1 MISYARTVT
10 FWVPLLCLMLSCT
23 LTAHALSVHAN
34 SQLSAGAEE
43 QKLCFHPPEK
53 LSKFE
58 FCCTCAEASRAFTRA
73 MWAKKFYLD
82 NRQVLENKLPH
93 WGSQVVNPMAQRQ
106 KKYLRDIENGYN
118 FVKKCLTEF
127 KRSCNANGNGYKIG
141 APYVEKQKPPHNSCP
156 AKITS
161 PSSCQTAAAK
171 LHYTWK
177 GTETSEHYPGGCY
190 VHDNRDVWYNWASG
204 MGRSSAMPI
213 CDKAGH
219 GRRLLLDPTNED
231 EFLLDE
237 GTARAT
243 GLDFLTGFLGLGED
257 AGATTNLQSSVK
269 DTQGRL
275 YLCPRWGVF

>member
-1 MISYARTVT
+1 MRMISYARTAAL
-10 FWVPLLCLMLSCT
+10 WVPLLCLMLSCT
-23 LTAHALSVHAN
+23 LTAHALSVHAD

-58 FCCTCAEASRAFTRA
+58 FCCTCTEASRAVTRA
-73 MWAKKFYLD
+73 MWAKTFYLD
-82 NRQVLENKLPH
+82 NLKVLENKNKNSWLH
-93 WGSQVVNPMAQRQ
+93 QSINPMAQRQ

-127 KRSCNANGNGYKIG
+127 KRSCRNEDGYKIG
-141 APYVEKQKPPHNSCP
+141 APYVENQKPPHNSCP

-161 PSSCQTAAAK
+161 SSSCQRAAAQ
-171 LHYTWK
+171 LRYTWK
-177 GTETSEHYPGGCY
+177 GTETSDSYPGGCY
-190 VHDNRDVWYNWASG
+190 VHDNRDVYYNWASG
-204 MGRSSAMPI
+204 NGRRSAKPL

-237 GTARAT
+237 G
-243 GLDFLTGFLGLGED
+243 
-257 AGATTNLQSSVK
+257 ATTNLQSSVK
-269 DTQGRL
+269 DTGIS
-275 YLCPRWGVF
+275 LCRRWGIF

>member
-1 MISYARTVT
+1 MISYARTAV

-23 LTAHALSVHAN
+23 LTAHALSVHAD

-43 QKLCFHPPEK
+43 QKLCFHPPSE
-53 LSKFE
+53 LSRFD
-58 FCCTCAEASRAFTRA
+58 FCCSCDSLKAAFVQALEAKR
-73 MWAKKFYLD
+73 FYEK
-82 NRQVLENKLPH
+82 NKQVLKNRGWL
-93 WGSQVVNPMAQRQ
+93 GRSVNPMAQRLDRLT
-106 KKYLRDIENGYN
+106 KEIEKGYN
-118 FVKKCLTEF
+118 FVKSCLKEF

-141 APYVEKQKPPHNSCP
+141 APYVEDQKPPHNSCP

-161 PSSCQTAAAK
+161 QSSCQTAAAK

-237 GTARAT
+237 G
-243 GLDFLTGFLGLGED
+243 
-257 AGATTNLQSSVK
+257 ATTDLQSSVK
-269 DTQGRL
+269 EGFGA
-275 YLCPRWGVF
+275 CPTWGKY